1 MAIAVVMAANPTP
14 LLDVVFATDYAE
26 LGGPAL
32 TALALGNVAFSMFA
46 IAGTILNGAAFT
58 RPAIITAAVTLA
70 IAVIGNWIAI
80 PLVGPGKPM
89 LLVTAS
95 VTSGAM
101 LIGAAVSGFVLR
113 KKLGAFIPLA
123 SVVRVAIAT
132 AVALAVGR
140 VIPFRTPLASLVEA
154 AIVGV
159 TFLAVLIATRE
170 LGKQD
175 LAAIRRVRAKRG
187 QGGAEP

>member
-1 MAIAVVMAANPTP
+1 
-14 LLDVVFATDYAE
+14 VFATDYAE

-32 TALALGNVAFSMFA
+32 TALALGNVAFSVFA

-58 RPAIITAAVTLA
+58 KPAIIAAAVTLA
-70 IAVIGNWIAI
+70 IAVVGNWIAI
-80 PLVGPGKPM
+80 PLVGPGKGM
-89 LLVTAS
+89 LAVTAS

-101 LIGAAVSGFVLR
+101 LVGAVVSGWFLR
-113 KKLGAFIPLA
+113 RQLGAFIPAA
-123 SVVRVAIAT
+123 SVVRVVIAT
-132 AVALAVGR
+132 GVAFAVGQ

-159 TFLAVLIATRE
+159 TFIAVLIATRE

-175 LAAIRRVRAKRG
+175 LAAIRKVRAKRG
-187 QGGAEP
+187 QGGTDA